1 MEGMEQIVQLASNVG
16 VTIVVIAYFMYRDN
30 KFMTELQKM
39 LTTMND
45 SLNTINQLLIKEKL
59 LTKELPK
66 DSLVD

>member
-16 VTIVVIAYFMYRDN
+16 VTVVVIAYFMYRDN

-45 SLNTINQLLIKEKL
+45 SLTTIDQLLLHEKL
-59 LTKELPK
+59 KSTEE
-66 DSLVD
+66 

>member
-16 VTIVVIAYFMYRDN
+16 VTVIVIAYFMYRDN

-45 SLNTINQLLIKEKL
+45 SLTTINQLLLKEKL
-59 LTKELPK
+59 K
-66 DSLVD
+66 DVNLVD

>member
-45 SLNTINQLLIKEKL
+45 SLTTINQLLIKEKL
-59 LTKELPK
+59 LIK
-66 DSLVD
+66 DQLKDNLVD

>member
-45 SLNTINQLLIKEKL
+45 SLTTINQLLIKEKL
-59 LTKELPK
+59 LINEKLKEE
-66 DSLVD
+66 